1 VVAEGFEAGG
11 HNGREE
17 TTSLVLTPLVRESVT
32 IPVIAAGGIASGK
45 QMLAA
50 FALGAEGVQV
60 GTRFV
65 CTPEAS
71 SHAAFKQAVLDA
83 PEGGTQLMLK
93 KLAPVRLLKN
103 PFFYQVQE
111 AENKGASKEE
121 LQQLLGRARAK
132 SGMFEGN
139 LEEGELEIGQVSAQ
153 IHAIQPAADIVL
165 ELLQSF
171 EQTLLQLSA
180 SYLAK

>member
-1 VVAEGFEAGG
+1 
-11 HNGREE
+11 
-17 TTSLVLTPLVRESVT
+17 
-32 IPVIAAGGIASGK
+32 
-45 QMLAA
+45 
-50 FALGAEGVQV
+50 
-60 GTRFV
+60 
-65 CTPEAS
+65 
-71 SHAAFKQAVLDA
+71 
-83 PEGGTQLMLK
+83 MLK

-153 IHAIQPAADIVL
+153 INAIQPAADIVL